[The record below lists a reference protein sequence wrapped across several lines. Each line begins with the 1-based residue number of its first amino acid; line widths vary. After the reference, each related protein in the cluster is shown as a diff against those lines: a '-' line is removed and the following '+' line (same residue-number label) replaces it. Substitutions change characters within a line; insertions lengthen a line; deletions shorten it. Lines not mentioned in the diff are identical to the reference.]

1 MLNAVARV
9 ALTVLVVP
17 VALQV
22 HLLEAVLWALQAL
35 VLTPDVTAISLAPL
49 KPRRLLRVLPL
60 KQVAS
65 AKSVQRGPKAVEK
78 RARAV
83 KAGHAVRA
91 VGIVLS

>member
-1 MLNAVARV
+1 M
-9 ALTVLVVP
+9 
-17 VALQV
+17 ALQV
-22 HLLEAVLWALQAL
+22 HLLGLVLRAQQAL
-35 VLTPDVTAISLAPL
+35 VLTPGVTAISLAPL
-49 KPRRLLRVLPL
+49 KARRLLRVLPL

-83 KAGHAVRA
+83 KAGHAVRV